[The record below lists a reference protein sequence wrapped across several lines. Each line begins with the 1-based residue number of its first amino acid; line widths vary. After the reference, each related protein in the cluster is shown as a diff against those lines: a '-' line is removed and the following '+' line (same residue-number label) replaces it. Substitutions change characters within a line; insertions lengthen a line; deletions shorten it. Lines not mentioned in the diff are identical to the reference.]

1 MLQVAGVLFAGFGH
15 RRAASVT
22 RCADGAES
30 QVSAF
35 DCRPEKAGLDIVFVD
50 PDGLRLIRFQ
60 LADGGVQVLVPAA
73 DLDFVLPVDIADG
86 GFFFGS

>member
-1 MLQVAGVLFAGFGH
+1 MRSSRVVSLTRNDRVLFI
-15 RRAASVT
+15 
-22 RCADGAES
+22 C
-30 QVSAF
+30 
-35 DCRPEKAGLDIVFVD
+35 FVD

-73 DLDFVLPVDIADG
+73 DLDFVLAVDVADG